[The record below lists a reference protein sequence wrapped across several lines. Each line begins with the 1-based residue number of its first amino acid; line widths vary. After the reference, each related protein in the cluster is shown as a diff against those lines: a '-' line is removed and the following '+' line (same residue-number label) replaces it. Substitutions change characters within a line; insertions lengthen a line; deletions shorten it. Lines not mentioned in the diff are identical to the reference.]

1 MAGIRRPCPSLS
13 GAALLCILFG
23 YYFPPVLQ
31 ENRKVSSIASA
42 AWSSTRKYQI
52 VSILACQKPT
62 CKFRQLPSAG
72 CKRCISLGTTGRLI
86 VQGIVRMWNNSIGCL
101 IAGAGIVSYD
111 GKPLRSLGT
120 MFEIIEKTG
129 QFQPSPLL
137 SVRLKQIL

>member
-1 MAGIRRPCPSLS
+1 M
-13 GAALLCILFG
+13 
-23 YYFPPVLQ
+23 
-31 ENRKVSSIASA
+31 
-42 AWSSTRKYQI
+42 
-52 VSILACQKPT
+52 
-62 CKFRQLPSAG
+62 
-72 CKRCISLGTTGRLI
+72 
-86 VQGIVRMWNNSIGCL
+86 QGIVRMWNNSIGCL